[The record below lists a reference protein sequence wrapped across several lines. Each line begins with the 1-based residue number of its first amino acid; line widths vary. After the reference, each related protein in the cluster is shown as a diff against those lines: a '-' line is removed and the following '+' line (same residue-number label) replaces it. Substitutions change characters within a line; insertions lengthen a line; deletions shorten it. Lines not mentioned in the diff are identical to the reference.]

1 MGDKKRAHCD
11 PGLSCVRFAVTV
23 LSFVMPTYDYQCEC
37 GKQFELFQRMSDAK
51 LETCPAHLCDQ
62 AGKVK
67 RLLGRGAGLIF
78 KGGGFYETDYRSS
91 AYQSAAKSDQQAA
104 PSSSSTAAP
113 NPTASTSKPSD
124 SA

>member
-1 MGDKKRAHCD
+1 
-11 PGLSCVRFAVTV
+11 
-23 LSFVMPTYDYQCEC
+23 MPTYEYQCEC

-51 LETCPAHLCDQ
+51 LETCPANICDK

-91 AYQSAAKSDQQAA
+91 AYQSAAKSDKEASPAAPAPAA
-104 PSSSSTAAP
+104 PSPSP
-113 NPTASTSKPSD
+113 PTAKPSD
-124 SA
+124 SAWCSGFDGVVMNGSHVTKSL